1 MAEFVKTMKDWRRM
15 CNTIQSEN
23 QRRSTGAW
31 CKGCPLQG
39 LCIIDTSIKDST
51 NGEFGII
58 GEQIQAWAAD
68 HQEPVY
74 PTWLEWLK
82 SMGVIPYLMG
92 LVTVRDVDGTFDD
105 GHVNIT
111 ENALKEIPAD
121 IAEKLG
127 LQPKE
132 V

>member
-1 MAEFVKTMKDWRRM
+1 MADFVQTMKDWKRM
-15 CNTIQSEN
+15 CDTYDYCSD
-23 QRRSTGAW
+23 
-31 CKGCPLQG
+31 CPLNDDRET
-39 LCIIDTSIKDST
+39 CIHASRGKWPNSVD
-51 NGEFGII
+51 NLERRVM
-58 GEQIQAWAAD
+58 AWAAE
-68 HQEPVY
+68 HPEPVY

-92 LVTVRDVDGTFDD
+92 LVTVRDVDGTFED

-111 ENALKEIPAD
+111 ENAFKEIPAD

-132 V
+132 GTC